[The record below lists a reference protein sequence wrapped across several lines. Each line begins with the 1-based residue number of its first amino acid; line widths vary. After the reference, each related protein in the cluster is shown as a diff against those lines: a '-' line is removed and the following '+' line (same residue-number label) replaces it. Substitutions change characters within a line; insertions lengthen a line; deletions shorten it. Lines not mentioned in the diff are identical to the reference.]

1 MTSVNCEKTTP
12 RDIWGTSDLF
22 GFTPEPM
29 VHTLNEGAVIVIFF
43 QYFLCVIFGGL
54 R

>member
-1 MTSVNCEKTTP
+1 MTSVNCEDKAP
-12 RDIWGTSDLF
+12 RAICGASDLF

-29 VHTLNEGAVIVIFF
+29 VPTFNEGAVVVIFF
-43 QYFLCVIFGGL
+43 KSFLCVIFVGF